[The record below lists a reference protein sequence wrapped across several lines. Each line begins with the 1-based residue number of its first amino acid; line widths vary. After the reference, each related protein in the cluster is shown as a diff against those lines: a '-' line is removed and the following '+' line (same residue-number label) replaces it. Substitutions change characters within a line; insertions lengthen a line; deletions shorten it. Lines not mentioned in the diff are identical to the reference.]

1 MAEVQIG
8 FVSGLK
14 AKYSVAENLLTSLY
28 NVQAPISGIIEWDA
42 LEMGQHLSRFKMVFA
57 AGNQPRNQS
66 TLTNELMLD
75 IMYKISGVNTNGG
88 VCVYKAR

>member
-1 MAEVQIG
+1 
-8 FVSGLK
+8 
-14 AKYSVAENLLTSLY
+14 
-28 NVQAPISGIIEWDA
+28 
-42 LEMGQHLSRFKMVFA
+42 VFQGAVA

-88 VCVYKAR
+88 VSVYKVR